1 MMDVL
6 GPIFWFLVATG
17 ILIAWHE
24 YGHFWTARRCGV
36 RVLRFAIGFG
46 PPLFSRTGRDGTEY
60 VVAAIP
66 LGGYVRMLDEK
77 VDDLG
82 PDDQGKAFGHRP
94 LAQRSAIVAA
104 GPIANLILAI
114 GFFWLMFVLGVP
126 DLKPVLGPTEG
137 VVKQAGLN
145 EGDQLIEV
153 GGQPVQSW
161 TDAIITLVP
170 QLYARGE
177 VELKVLKPGLET
189 PQTVRLDLSTVSR
202 DIEDERIFEAAGFR
216 TWTRNPPAQIG
227 LFAPDSAAEAAG
239 LKLGDRIVAINGQP
253 VSRFAELAELLQTEA
268 PKADGRVELSI
279 ERGGDRLSR
288 TVSARRSDEG
298 GRTVWRIGVGPE
310 RHATELHY
318 GPLEAVPAALS
329 KTWNVTASTFGVLYR
344 MVTGEASL
352 KNISGPVTI
361 AQVTDAAAGQGLAD
375 FLRIL
380 GIISLSLCILNL
392 LPVPMLDGG
401 RLLYFAW
408 EGVRGAPLPERVQL
422 AGYYVGMVLIV
433 GLMTI
438 ALYND
443 VARHFGAG

>member
-1 MMDVL
+1 MMDFL
-6 GPIFWFLVATG
+6 GPVFWFLVATG

-46 PPLFSRTGRDGTEY
+46 TPLWSRTGRDGTEY
-60 VVAAIP
+60 VIGAIP

-77 VDDLG
+77 VDELG
-82 PDDQGKAFGHRP
+82 PGDQGKAFGHRP
-94 LAQRSAIVAA
+94 LGQRSAIVAA
-104 GPIANLILAI
+104 GPAANLVMAVA
-114 GFFWLMFVLGVP
+114 FFWLMFLIGVP
-126 DLKPVLGPTEG
+126 DLKPVLGAPEG
-137 VVKQAGLN
+137 LAREAGLQ
-145 EGDQLIEV
+145 EGDRLVAV

-177 VELKVLKPGLET
+177 LELTVARSGLES
-189 PQTVRLDLSTVSR
+189 PQRVRVDLSQLPR
-202 DIEDERIFEAAGFR
+202 DIDDERLFEAAGFR
-216 TWTRNPPAQIG
+216 TWSRNPPAQIG
-227 LFAPDSAAEAAG
+227 LFAPESPAEAAG
-239 LKLGDRIVAINGQP
+239 LKLGDRIVAINGEP
-253 VSRFAELAELLQTEA
+253 VSRFVELAERLQTEA
-268 PKADGRVELSI
+268 AKADGRVELRV
-279 ERGGDRLSR
+279 ERGGDRYTR
-288 TVSARRSDEG
+288 TVTARRSEEG

-310 RHATELHY
+310 RHATVLHY

-344 MVTGEASL
+344 MLTGEASL

-361 AQVTDAAAGQGLAD
+361 AQVTDAAASQGVAD

-401 RLLYFAW
+401 RLMYFAW
-408 EGVRGAPLPERVQL
+408 EGLRGAPLPERVQM
-422 AGYYVGMVLIV
+422 AGYYLGMVLIV
-433 GLMTI
+433 GLMTV